1 MQNVTDVPGGGYTR
15 RRSSE
20 SCELKCFLILPALCT
35 GIRVRQG
42 GGILP
47 KSRIDPEYG
56 RQTDRQKNRQ
66 TDKQTDRQTNRSFH

>member
-1 MQNVTDVPGGGYTR
+1 MQNVSDVPGGGYTR

-20 SCELKCFLILPALCT
+20 SYELKYLPALCT

-47 KSRIDPEYG
+47 KSRIDPE
-56 RQTDRQKNRQ
+56 
-66 TDKQTDRQTNRSFH
+66 